1 MYVNTVFQVQGWVW
15 GNGRGTRTFT
25 ECSEVACSNHG
36 AVPPAATAGQR
47 DLRAPFP
54 SRSPGLAFHPDGR
67 TDGRTVSPPALRAP
81 LSAARGRCRERPL
94 CAALDCSGGG
104 SDGAQR
110 SPAASADIFSGV
122 GGAAETRLL
131 PAAHAPAAPP
141 RGGGQEGPSP
151 SR

>member
-1 MYVNTVFQVQGWVW
+1 MGERERHTHIHGVLRSRLLQP
-15 GNGRGTRTFT
+15 RRCAASSHRRTAGP
-25 ECSEVACSNHG
+25 EG
-36 AVPPAATAGQR
+36 AVPLPQPG
-47 DLRAPFP
+47 PCIP
-54 SRSPGLAFHPDGR
+54 SRRTDRR
-67 TDGRTVSPPALRAP
+67 TDGRAVSPPALRAP

-104 SDGAQR
+104 SDGAQQ